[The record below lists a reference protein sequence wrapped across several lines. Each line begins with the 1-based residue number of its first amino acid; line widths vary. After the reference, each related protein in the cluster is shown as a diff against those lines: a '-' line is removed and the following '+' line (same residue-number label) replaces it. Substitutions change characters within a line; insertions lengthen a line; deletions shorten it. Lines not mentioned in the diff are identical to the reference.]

1 MPLLDVMTVGHAG
14 LIGLLLLLKR
24 KGVHPEALFDA
35 GCLLLL
41 VLGMAPFAMWLVL
54 RWRKQIPST

>member
-1 MPLLDVMTVGHAG
+1 M
-14 LIGLLLLLKR
+14 KR
-24 KGVHPEALFDA
+24 KGVHLEALVDA

-41 VLGMAPFAMWLVL
+41 AVGTAPFAMRLVL

>member
-1 MPLLDVMTVGHAG
+1 LIDAMTCGSVAFFSLELLM
-14 LIGLLLLLKR
+14 KR
-24 KGVHPEALFDA
+24 KGVHLEALVDA

-41 VLGMAPFAMWLVL
+41 AVGTAPFAMRLVL

>member
-1 MPLLDVMTVGHAG
+1 MTSGSVGFISLALLV
-14 LIGLLLLLKR
+14 KR
-24 KGVHPEALFDA
+24 KGVHPEALVDA

-41 VLGMAPFAMWLVL
+41 VLGMAPFAMRLVL

>member
-1 MPLLDVMTVGHAG
+1 
-14 LIGLLLLLKR
+14 
-24 KGVHPEALFDA
+24 LFDA

-41 VLGMAPFAMWLVL
+41 ALGMAPFAMRLVL